1 MHLIDWIV
9 VLIYFFVTTILGLFV
24 SYKKKIPAKNLE
36 DNTYFVSDLLAGRN
50 LSWWLAGTS
59 MAATTFSID
68 TPLYICGIVA
78 SRGIVGN
85 WEWWSFGISNIFLI
99 YVFAGMWRR
108 SGLLTDAEITE
119 LRYGGRN
126 AAILRATKA
135 FLFAIPINC
144 IGIGYAMLAM
154 IKMVNALELWQSLGF
169 NPGEGVKLWT
179 IISLNFFVLI
189 YTGISGLWGVV
200 ITDFFQFFLGLVGS
214 IILSIVT
221 VYDAGGIGKLVVDV
235 QNVTDFDVLSFIPII
250 YDGNFSFT
258 WNDAAG
264 ITATTLSTYLFV
276 QWWSFRRSDGGGEFV
291 QRLLSV
297 RGDTETK
304 AKYEAEKAT
313 WLFNILNYVVR
324 TWPWIV
330 TALAS
335 IVLLPNLEDPELA
348 YPTLMITYLP
358 PIALGLVVSSLIAA
372 FMSTI
377 STSINWGASYLSND
391 LYKRFFRPEA
401 SDHELTVVVKIAS
414 VVVIILGSITAF
426 YANDIRTIF
435 RIVLAIGTGPG
446 LVLILRWYW
455 FRINAAAELS
465 AMIAGFILGLIS
477 TFNPTFNIIFSD
489 FGSKLLGISIITGV
503 IWITTMFLTPPEKEE
518 TLINFYRHIRPGG
531 RGWYFQQQQTGLK
544 PAQDLRMDLLKVL
557 AALLI
562 LFGSMFAIGGFLLLQ
577 PITGFISLMLA
588 VFGGI
593 LLKNL
598 EKKEISF

>member
-154 IKMVNALELWQSLGF
+154 IKMVNALELWQSLGL

-264 ITATTLSTYLFV
+264 ITATTFSTYLFV

-477 TFNPTFNIIFSD
+477 TFNPTFNMIFSD

>member
-264 ITATTLSTYLFV
+264 ITATTFSTYLFV

-477 TFNPTFNIIFSD
+477 TFNPTFNMIFSD

>member
-214 IILSIVT
+214 IILSTVT

-264 ITATTLSTYLFV
+264 ITATTFSTYLFV

-477 TFNPTFNIIFSD
+477 TFNPTFNMIFSD